1 MVAAPFSSV
10 ECSITPFGSKY
21 KGFFQ
26 KSVAFRLHAWYN
38 GFKSGKEAAKM
49 SDLGEL
55 VKALRTGK
63 EYSIRKL
70 AELSDVSHTEIK
82 RIEDGKRVQPSPKVL
97 RAIANA
103 LNTPYADLMAAA
115 HYIEEHPEESTAA
128 AGIKDTEDLSEDE
141 IAKVNEYIA
150 FLKTQRK

>member
-1 MVAAPFSSV
+1 
-10 ECSITPFGSKY
+10 
-21 KGFFQ
+21 
-26 KSVAFRLHAWYN
+26 
-38 GFKSGKEAAKM
+38 M

-55 VKALRTGK
+55 VRALRTGK

-70 AELSDVSHTEIK
+70 AELSNVSHTEIK
-82 RIEDGKRVQPSPKVL
+82 RIEDGQRVQPSPKVL
-97 RAIANA
+97 RAIASA

-115 HYIEEHPEESTAA
+115 HYIDEHPEESTAA